1 MLLLLQFCANLE
13 QLQLYKSTIQIY
25 ICIYIYYTH
34 IYTHTYAYVI
44 YIHFICLSISL
55 QSLTVFSPLL
65 LLFIF
70 VLFNICL
77 TFVAPF
83 PPHSAPL
90 LPAAC
95 TSACYYCVFITF
107 IVAHSLKF
115 CSSFILGLLSL
126 FIARRESICFGIPRA
141 DRASNLCT
149 SHRFTHVLLSQ

>member
-1 MLLLLQFCANLE
+1 MHIYVLQIHIHT
-13 QLQLYKSTIQIY
+13 YIY
-25 ICIYIYYTH
+25 ICY
-34 IYTHTYAYVI
+34 I
-44 YIHFICLSISL
+44 YIHFICLSTSL

-83 PPHSAPL
+83 PPHSTPL

-107 IVAHSLKF
+107 IIAHSLKF
-115 CSSFILGLLSL
+115 CCSFIQGLLSL